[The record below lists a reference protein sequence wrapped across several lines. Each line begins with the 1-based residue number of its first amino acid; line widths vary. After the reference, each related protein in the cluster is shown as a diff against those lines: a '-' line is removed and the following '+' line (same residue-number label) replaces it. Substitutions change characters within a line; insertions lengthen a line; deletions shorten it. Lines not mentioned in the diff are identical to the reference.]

1 MYYFIGKQEFTI
13 EELGEYVKSP
23 RVNPERLEQA
33 ARLPIAGVRAAVAA
47 NPSTQAKALSFLA
60 KDPSEEVRIA
70 AAKHQNISLMRC
82 GYWPTTHP
90 GPFCWGLQIT
100 PGRARKLWISCREKA
115 TGKLEWLLFTT
126 ARPARY
132 FSGGSVLTGIS
143 PFGWPQ
149 TRGVG
154 TKCCTCSIA

>member
-70 AAKHQNISLMRC
+70 AAKHQNIS
-82 GYWPTTHP
+82 PD
-90 GPFCWGLQIT
+90 
-100 PGRARKLWISCREKA
+100 A
-115 TGKLEWLLFTT
+115 
-126 ARPARY
+126 
-132 FSGGSVLTGIS
+132 
-143 PFGWPQ
+143 
-149 TRGVG
+149 
-154 TKCCTCSIA
+154 